1 MLNQIKKITVILV
14 ILSLI
19 MSIWFHLAPCLKIFF
34 GTAAVL
40 YLPGLFL
47 TNIFYGI
54 HLGELDLIEK
64 LTLYVLLS
72 VATVSIIMTIIVKL
86 SSLETVLGH
95 TAEILIIINGVLL
108 ITSLIFYKI
117 HGQARELHPT

>member
-1 MLNQIKKITVILV
+1 MWFP
-14 ILSLI
+14 LI
-19 MSIWFHLAPCLKIFF
+19 QCLKIFF
-34 GTAAVL
+34 GAAAVL

-47 TNIFYGI
+47 TNIFYEI